1 MAKKRAKA
9 KKKKTRAKARK
20 KTTAKKAFGGY
31 SISFKGR
38 NETLEKVFG
47 SAPIGPS
54 VMTKKL
60 WAFVKR
66 YRLGKRR

>member
-9 KKKKTRAKARK
+9 KKKVRAK
-20 KTTAKKAFGGY
+20 KKATTKKPFGGY

-38 NETLEKVFG
+38 EETLEKVFG

>member
-9 KKKKTRAKARK
+9 KKKVKVK
-20 KTTAKKAFGGY
+20 KKATTKKPFGGY

-38 NETLEKVFG
+38 TETLEKVFG

-60 WAFVKR
+60 WALVKR